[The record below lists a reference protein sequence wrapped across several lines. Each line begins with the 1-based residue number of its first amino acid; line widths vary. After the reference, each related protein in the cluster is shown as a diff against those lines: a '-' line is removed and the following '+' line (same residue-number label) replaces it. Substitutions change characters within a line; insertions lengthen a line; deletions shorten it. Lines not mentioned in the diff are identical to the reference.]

1 MATTT
6 SVIDRTDGSDAIRPS
21 GALLANRYHL
31 EGRQREA
38 ADRFAAVD
46 RTTAERVF
54 VKFERTASASS
65 VRRSF
70 SRARSPGVVRCKD
83 AGTADGR
90 PFIVLEWVDG
100 NDLEA
105 VLAAPDR
112 RLADD
117 QLIQLLDRLAAASPR
132 STPQAGCIAIS
143 SRPTSWCAR
152 TAAR

>member
-70 SRARSPGVVRCKD
+70 SRGSIIPESFAARMP
-83 AGTADGR
+83 AL
-90 PFIVLEWVDG
+90 P
-100 NDLEA
+100 
-105 VLAAPDR
+105 
-112 RLADD
+112 
-117 QLIQLLDRLAAASPR
+117 
-132 STPQAGCIAIS
+132 
-143 SRPTSWCAR
+143 
-152 TAAR
+152 TAARSSSWNGSTATISRRCWLRPIAGWPMTS